1 MMRGC
6 YRTDQGSYRT
16 DQGIGPIGI
25 PYGIPILFSFLEALY
40 EEEAQKKIHFLH
52 STR

>member
-6 YRTDQGSYRT
+6 YRT

-40 EEEAQKKIHFLH
+40 EEKEQAKIHFFY
-52 STR
+52 SARQ